1 MTHVQGN
8 NPAPER
14 KMTPKKIG
22 RETAVVIQNSS
33 KKQDQMETERESVF
47 KNDIEHWREKVNLYL
62 MRIIHC
68 ETISK
73 LLQFIIVLVCLTFWV
88 YVVVLTIENTI
99 KIFL

>member
-1 MTHVQGN
+1 
-8 NPAPER
+8 
-14 KMTPKKIG
+14 MTPKKI
-22 RETAVVIQNSS
+22 AVVVIQNSS
-33 KKQDQMETERESVF
+33 KKQDQMETERESVLRSS
-47 KNDIEHWREKVNLYL
+47 IEHWKEKVNLYL

-73 LLQFIIVLVCLTFWV
+73 LLQITIVLVCLIFWV